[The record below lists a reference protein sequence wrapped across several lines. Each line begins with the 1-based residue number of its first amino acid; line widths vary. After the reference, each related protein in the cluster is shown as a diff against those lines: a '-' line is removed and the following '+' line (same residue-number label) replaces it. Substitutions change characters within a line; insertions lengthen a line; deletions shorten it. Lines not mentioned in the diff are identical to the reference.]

1 MSNAPQAATQAGRT
15 NGRRAPTALP
25 PPRPD
30 ILSAVHEALLSWYE
44 RVGRDLPW
52 RRTRDPYAIL
62 VSEIMLQQ
70 TQVERVIPKY
80 HEFLAAF
87 PTLADLAVAPVAEV
101 IRIWKGLGYNR
112 RAVRL
117 HAIARQTVEQFG
129 GALPVTAD
137 ALRALDGLG
146 AYTANAVACFASDAH
161 VAPVDTNVRRVL
173 GRVFADEIG
182 LDPPAGPPFQR
193 FADAVLPDGRAYDW
207 NQALMDLGA
216 TVCTARNP
224 DHDACPL
231 ALLCT
236 GRARVADAGASRRAA
251 ESAATYR
258 TAKPAVPFEQT
269 TRYFRGRIVDAC
281 RSLRP
286 GETASL
292 DDLGRVLRAAYDP
305 DDAEQRAWVAG
316 LVAGLHRDGLLAVD
330 DSTGDVR
337 VSLP

>member
-1 MSNAPQAATQAGRT
+1 VTDAPLAATLPKRLAK
-15 NGRRAPTALP
+15 AASALP
-25 PPRPD
+25 LPAPV
-30 ILSAVHEALLSWYE
+30 ILAAVHEALLSWYG

-70 TQVERVIPKY
+70 TQVDRVIPKY
-80 HEFLAAF
+80 HQFLTAF
-87 PTLADLAVAPVAEV
+87 PTLADLAAAPVAEA
-101 IRIWKGLGYNR
+101 IRVWKGLGYNR

-117 HAIARQTVEQFG
+117 HAIARQAVEQFG
-129 GALPVTAD
+129 GRLPDGPD
-137 ALRALDGLG
+137 ALRELDGLG
-146 AYTANAVACFASDAH
+146 AYTANAVACFSADAQ

-173 GRVFADEIG
+173 GRVFADEVG

-216 TVCTARNP
+216 TVCTSRSPN
-224 DHDACPL
+224 HDACPL

-236 GRARVADAGASRRAA
+236 GRTQVGTIDMVRRSA
-251 ESAATYR
+251 ERGPGY
-258 TAKPAVPFEQT
+258 KVAVPFEQT
-269 TRYFRGRIVDAC
+269 TRFFRGRIVDSC
-281 RSLRP
+281 RALGSGESL
-286 GETASL
+286 SL
-292 DDLGRVLRAAYDP
+292 DDLGRALRP
-305 DDAEQRAWVAG
+305 DYVPEHRPWVAD

-330 DSTGDVR
+330 EQAGDTR